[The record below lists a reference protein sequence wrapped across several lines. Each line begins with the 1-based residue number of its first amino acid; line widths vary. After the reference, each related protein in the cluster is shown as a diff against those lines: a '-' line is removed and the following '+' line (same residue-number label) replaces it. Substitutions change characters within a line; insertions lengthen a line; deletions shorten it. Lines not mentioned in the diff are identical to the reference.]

1 MNCETIVR
9 HAGIYHAAAGKCRG
23 AGLASTVK
31 DGARCPETRSPN
43 NIARAGTPIAIVA
56 VAVIF
61 VRYRFFLSLRME
73 DSVMRFLLAV
83 AVAFAVVLAG
93 TAAKAAAPDQT
104 KPDQVK
110 PDQAKHVKP
119 DQAKAKY
126 VKPDQA
132 KPDQVKVAKPDQ
144 AKAKYVKPDQA
155 KPDQVKPDQVKTGK
169 HRITHVRHAKLNYKL
184 AHLQLF
190 KHRLRQY
197 A

>member
-1 MNCETIVR
+1 MYCETMVWQ
-9 HAGIYHAAAGKCRG
+9 AGIYHAAAGKCRG
-23 AGLASTVK
+23 AGCASSVK
-31 DGARCPETRSPN
+31 DGARCPETRAPN

-83 AVAFAVVLAG
+83 AVALAVVLAG
-93 TAAKAAAPDQT
+93 TSAKAAPDQT

-110 PDQAKHVKP
+110 PDQAK
-119 DQAKAKY
+119 AKV

-169 HRITHVRHAKLNYKL
+169 HRIAHVRHAKLNHKL
-184 AHLQLF
+184 AHLKLF